1 MTIVLVPPGWLEAD
15 ERARRTASEAGAGA
29 LVELEPAEL
38 HHLKVRRVKDG
49 AAVDLRDGAGLVGA
63 GVLRLSGR
71 VGRVA
76 IESWARAPRPVPLR
90 LAVAAGDR
98 DRFGWLVEKATEL
111 GVSDIFPLETALT
124 RGVASRLRGAQV
136 ERLRRRALEALKQCG
151 AAWAP
156 VLHPPEPL
164 ERFLD
169 REPDGARWLADR
181 AGEPPPTPPPSE
193 PVTIVVGP
201 EGGLTEAERAAARAA
216 GYRPV
221 RLAQHVLRFETAALV
236 AAANVSLARCAGGGR
251 GKHG

>member
-1 MTIVLVPPGWLEAD
+1 GAG
-15 ERARRTASEAGAGA
+15 AGAGA
-29 LVELEPAEL
+29 LVELDPAEV

-49 AAVDLRDGAGLVGA
+49 AAVELRDGAGLVGT

-71 VGRVA
+71 TARVA
-76 IESWARAPRPVPLR
+76 VLSSARAPRPVPLR

-98 DRFGWLVEKATEL
+98 ERFAWLVEKATEL

-136 ERLRRRALEALKQCG
+136 ERLRRRALEAVKQCG

-164 ERFLD
+164 ERFLG
-169 REPDGARWLADR
+169 RERDGTLWLADR
-181 AGEPPPTPPPSE
+181 AGEPPPTPPPSR
-193 PVTIVVGP
+193 PVTILVGP
-201 EGGLTEAERAAARAA
+201 EGGLTEGERAAARDA

-221 RLAQHVLRFETAALV
+221 RLAEHVLRFETAALV
-236 AAANVSLARCAGGGR
+236 AAASVSLARGAGGGR
-251 GKHG
+251 GGHG